1 MSLSTAKQA
10 LNELASEWDGT
21 PPNDRARAEAE
32 LAELALHL
40 VRLAGQCGVDL
51 AYVTNKRLH
60 RGAAAPTTPAP
71 SYYPCSNTLRHS
83 RH

>member
-1 MSLSTAKQA
+1 MPLSTAKQA
-10 LNELASEWDGT
+10 LNELASEWDGSL
-21 PPNDRARAEAE
+21 PDDRARAEAE

-51 AYVTNKRLH
+51 AYVTSKRLH
-60 RGAAAPTTPAP
+60 REAAAQPTPAP
-71 SYYPCSNTLRHS
+71 RYYPCSTVARHS